1 MLVIN
6 SRFLTPGLM
15 FLTRCVRFM
24 RPGFMI
30 LIRSVKFLT

>member
-1 MLVIN
+1 MIH

-15 FLTRCVRFM
+15 FLTRCVKFM
-24 RPGFMI
+24 RPGVLI